1 MTDTFIYI
9 SNGLVTNK
17 DAIKKAFT
25 LQDGKYRLRIS
36 RAGKRS
42 IMQNGYYWGCVIP
55 AIQSGL
61 YDLGTEADKEEIHE
75 WMKAKFNYAELVN
88 EITGQYERL
97 PLSTTKLTKLEFC
110 EYIEK
115 IVRFAAEFLNVVIPD
130 PGQSAEIFDYS
141 NY

>member
-1 MTDTFIYI
+1 MIDTFFYI
-9 SNGLVTNK
+9 AGGLVTNK

-25 LQDGKYRLRIS
+25 LSDGKYRLRIS

-42 IMQNGYYWGCVIP
+42 IMQNGYYWGCIIP

-61 YDLGTEADKEEIHE
+61 YDLGHELDKEEIHD
-75 WMKAKFNYAELVN
+75 WLKVKFNYVEVIN
-88 EITGQYERL
+88 KGTGEYERV
-97 PLSTTKLTKLEFC
+97 PISTTKLTKLEFC

-115 IVRFAAEFLNVVIPD
+115 IQRFAAEFLNVVIAD

>member
-1 MTDTFIYI
+1 MIDTFFYI
-9 SNGLVTNK
+9 ANGLVTNK

-25 LQDGKYRLRIS
+25 LSDGKYRLRIS

-42 IMQNGYYWGCVIP
+42 ILQNGYYWGAVIP
-55 AIQSGL
+55 AIQDGL
-61 YDLGTEADKEEIHE
+61 KDLGHELDKEEIHD
-75 WMKAKFNYAELVN
+75 WLKGKFNYTEVIN
-88 EITGQYERL
+88 KSTGQYEQV
-97 PLSTTKLTKLEFC
+97 PISTTKLTRTEFC

-115 IVRFAAEFLNVVIPD
+115 IQRFAAEFLNVVIPD

>member
-1 MTDTFIYI
+1 MIDTFFYI
-9 SNGLVTNK
+9 ANGSVTNK
-17 DAIKKAFT
+17 DAIKKAFA
-25 LQDGKYRLRIS
+25 LSDGKYRLRIS

-42 IMQNGYYWGCVIP
+42 IMQNGYYWGCIIP

-61 YDLGTEADKEEIHE
+61 YDLGHEMDKEEIHD
-75 WMKAKFNYAELVN
+75 WLKGKFNYVEVIN
-88 EITGQYERL
+88 KGTGEYERV
-97 PLSTTKLTKLEFC
+97 PISTTKLTKLEFC

-115 IVRFAAEFLNVVIPD
+115 IQRFAAEFLGVVIPD